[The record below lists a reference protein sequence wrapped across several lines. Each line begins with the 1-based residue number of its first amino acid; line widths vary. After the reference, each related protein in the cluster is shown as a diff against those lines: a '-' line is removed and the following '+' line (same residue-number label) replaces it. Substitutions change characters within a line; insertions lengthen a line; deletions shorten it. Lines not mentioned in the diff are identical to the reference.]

1 MDIARIEACLGRF
14 AAGTAPR
21 GDGDLNPGMTPA
33 RMPLTPAAI
42 LIPLLARDGGLSV
55 ILTRRTAHMR
65 DHGGQIAFP
74 GGRADPG
81 DTDPVDTALR
91 ETEEEVNLPRDRVRV
106 LGRLAPYV
114 TRTGYD
120 VTPIVGEVR
129 GPIDL
134 RPEPFEVEEIFEV
147 PLAFL
152 LDRANHQRHTRE
164 LAGVRR
170 EFYAMPYGAYYIW
183 GATAGMIVSLVD
195 LLDPAPPDVERA

>member
-1 MDIARIEACLGRF
+1 MDIARIEACLG
-14 AAGTAPR
+14 GTAPMAGPR
-21 GDGDLNPGMTPA
+21 GDSDLNPGMAPA
-33 RMPLTPAAI
+33 RSPLTPAAV
-42 LIPLLARDGGLSV
+42 LIPLVPRGACLNV

-81 DTDPVDTALR
+81 DLDPVDTALR
-91 ETEEEVNLPRDRVRV
+91 ETAEEVNLPRERVRV
-106 LGRLAPYV
+106 LGRLAPYI
-114 TRTGYD
+114 TRTGYE
-120 VTPIVGEVR
+120 VTPIVGAVL
-129 GPIDL
+129 PPVDL

-152 LDRANHQRHTRE
+152 LDRANHQRHARD

-170 EFYAMPYGAYYIW
+170 EFCAMPYGGYYIW

-195 LLDPAPPDVERA
+195 CLESASDIEPV

>member
-1 MDIARIEACLGRF
+1 MDIARIEACLARGSP
-14 AAGTAPR
+14 AAALPR
-21 GDGDLNPGMTPA
+21 GDNDLNPGMSPTRTP
-33 RMPLTPAAI
+33 LIPAAI
-42 LIPLLARDGGLSV
+42 LIALVLRDGALRV
-55 ILTRRTAHMR
+55 ILTRRTSHMR

-91 ETEEEVNLPRDRVRV
+91 ETAEEVNLPRDRVRV
-106 LGRLAPYV
+106 LGRLPSYV
-114 TRTGYD
+114 TRTGYV

-129 GPIDL
+129 GPVDL

-152 LDRANHQRHTRE
+152 LDRANHQRHARDI
-164 LAGVRR
+164 AGVRR
-170 EFYAMPYGAYYIW
+170 EFYAMPYGPYYIW

-195 LLDPAPPDVERA
+195 LLESSDDIERA